1 VDRGRPPL
9 PRTRS
14 LPAPPVL
21 GGHARRRL
29 LRLFGWRRLMPS
41 NAAVVRPLASTLKQ
55 RGRPQSLCVR
65 RPMGRDALIVRPTRN
80 SRAQSKELKRTRHTV
95 GEAHDACFE
104 AGTSR
109 LSLRWRPRSAPEC
122 ELVESAGLRRSAALG
137 VRDAG
142 RVASARH
149 LTAAQDSS
157 AKDLA
162 RIERVRVMIRGW

>member
-1 VDRGRPPL
+1 
-9 PRTRS
+9 
-14 LPAPPVL
+14 
-21 GGHARRRL
+21 
-29 LRLFGWRRLMPS
+29 MPS

-104 AGTSR
+104 TGTSR